1 MKENKAILFVLWI
14 TFISTIFIYTFFVFI
29 TKGFPFTIEPYLS
42 ILKNI
47 FNLKPQIISILY
59 LIGIA
64 EFIVLIVGKHYIN
77 TLFKSLYEMQKL
89 MIIWG
94 IAEVIAI
101 FGLIGSF
108 LANNGTLYPPL
119 GLLSLIAIIY
129 HSPSKN
135 NEKQNSELPYTVE

>member
-1 MKENKAILFVLWI
+1 MRENKAILFVLWI
-14 TFISTIFIYTFFVFI
+14 SFISTIFIYTFFVFI

-47 FNLKPQIISILY
+47 FNLKPQIVSILY
-59 LIGIA
+59 IIGIA

-77 TLFKSLYEMQKL
+77 TLFKSLYELQKL

-94 IAEVIAI
+94 IAEGIAI
-101 FGLIGSF
+101 FGLISSF
-108 LANNGTLYPPL
+108 FGNNGTLFPPL

-129 HSPSKN
+129 WKPSKN
-135 NEKQNSELPYTVE
+135 NEKQNGEMPYSVE